1 METGSKIGPRIMHIN
16 TLWVEVAAGRSIIQC
31 VAKKIL
37 IVEDTKSIR
46 EIVAFML
53 RSKGY
58 ETEESGDGQ
67 DAEQRVRS
75 QAPDLI
81 VLDAMLPKKT
91 GFDVCQSLKADD
103 ALKKI
108 PILML
113 TAITRD
119 SGKSDEYWKEKS
131 QADDFMSKPFK
142 ATELVERIERLLGRA
157 AS

>member
-1 METGSKIGPRIMHIN
+1 MRIADRMHKDS
-16 TLWVEVAAGRSIIQC
+16 LWVAVRFGRPIIHS

-58 ETEESGDGQ
+58 ETLESGDGQ
-67 DAEQRVRS
+67 DAEQKVRTEP
-75 QAPDLI
+75 PDLI

-103 ALKKI
+103 KLKKI

-119 SGKSDEYWKEKS
+119 TGKSDEYWKEKS

-142 ATELVERIERLLGRA
+142 ATELVERIERLLNA
-157 AS
+157 TA

>member
-1 METGSKIGPRIMHIN
+1 MGLRFTF
-16 TLWVEVAAGRSIIQC
+16 VAYNES
-31 VAKKIL
+31 VAKRIL

-58 ETEESGDGQ
+58 ETTESGDGQ
-67 DAEQRVRS
+67 DAEQKVRS
-75 QAPDLI
+75 QPPDLI

-91 GFDVCQSLKADD
+91 GFDVCQSLKADNT
-103 ALKKI
+103 LKAI

-119 SGKSDEYWKEKS
+119 TGKSDEYWRQKS

-142 ATELVERIERLLGRA
+142 ATELVERIEKLLA
-157 AS
+157 K

>member
-1 METGSKIGPRIMHIN
+1 MAYNET
-16 TLWVEVAAGRSIIQC
+16 
-31 VAKKIL
+31 VAKRIL

-58 ETEESGDGQ
+58 ETSESGDGQ
-67 DAEQRVRS
+67 DAEQQVRS
-75 QAPDLI
+75 QPPDLI

-91 GFDVCQSLKADD
+91 GFDVCQSLKADE

-119 SGKSDEYWKEKS
+119 TGKSDEYWKEKS

-142 ATELVERIERLLGRA
+142 ATELVERIEKLLNIPA
-157 AS
+157 H

>member
-1 METGSKIGPRIMHIN
+1 M
-16 TLWVEVAAGRSIIQC
+16 
-31 VAKKIL
+31 AKRIL

-58 ETEESGDGQ
+58 ETVESGDGQ
-67 DAEQRVRS
+67 DAEQKIRS
-75 QAPDLI
+75 HPPDLI

-91 GFDVCQSLKADD
+91 GFDVCQTLKADNTY
-103 ALKKI
+103 KGI

-119 SGKSDEYWKEKS
+119 TGKSDEYWKEKS

-142 ATELVERIERLLGRA
+142 ATELVERIEKLLTK
-157 AS
+157 

>member
-1 METGSKIGPRIMHIN
+1 MAYNSSVG
-16 TLWVEVAAGRSIIQC
+16 
-31 VAKKIL
+31 KKIL

-53 RSKGY
+53 RSRGY

-67 DAEQRVRS
+67 DAEQKVRS
-75 QAPDLI
+75 HPPDLI

-91 GFDVCQSLKADD
+91 GFDVCQSLKSDD
-103 ALKKI
+103 RLKSI

-119 SGKSDEYWKEKS
+119 SGKSDEYWREKS
-131 QADDFMSKPFK
+131 QGDDFMSKPFK
-142 ATELVERIERLLGRA
+142 ATELVDRIEKLLKSLPGGA
-157 AS
+157 

>member
-1 METGSKIGPRIMHIN
+1 MGCEPVFTPYNS
-16 TLWVEVAAGRSIIQC
+16 S

-58 ETEESGDGQ
+58 ETSESGDGQ
-67 DAEQRVRS
+67 DAEARVR
-75 QAPDLI
+75 AEPPDLI

-91 GFDVCQSLKADD
+91 GFDVCQSLKADEN
-103 ALKKI
+103 LKKI

-119 SGKSDEYWKEKS
+119 TGKSDEYWKEKS

-142 ATELVERIERLLGRA
+142 ATELVERIERLLKSK
-157 AS
+157 ASGASN

>member
-1 METGSKIGPRIMHIN
+1 MKNLSIPAPSRVR
-16 TLWVEVAAGRSIIQC
+16 LWVALRTPRPIIRC

-67 DAEQRVRS
+67 DAEQRVRDNP
-75 QAPDLI
+75 PDLV

-91 GFDVCQSLKADD
+91 GFDVCQSLKSDEK
-103 ALKKI
+103 LKHI

-119 SGKSDEYWKEKS
+119 SGKSDEYWREKS

-142 ATELVERIERLLGRA
+142 ATELVERIERLLDGA
-157 AS
+157 AK

>member
-1 METGSKIGPRIMHIN
+1 M
-16 TLWVEVAAGRSIIQC
+16 
-31 VAKKIL
+31 AKRIL

-58 ETEESGDGQ
+58 ETVESGDGQ
-67 DAEQRVRS
+67 DAEQKVRS
-75 QAPDLI
+75 QPPDLI

-91 GFDVCQSLKADD
+91 GFDVCQSLKAD
-103 ALKKI
+103 KEFQTI

-119 SGKSDEYWKEKS
+119 TGKSDEYWREKS
-131 QADDFMSKPFK
+131 QAD
-142 ATELVERIERLLGRA
+142 
-157 AS
+157 

>member
-1 METGSKIGPRIMHIN
+1 MHFDS
-16 TLWVEVAAGRSIIQC
+16 LWVAVGGPGPIIYP

-58 ETEESGDGQ
+58 ETSESGDGQ
-67 DAEQRVRS
+67 DAEARVR
-75 QAPDLI
+75 AEPPDLI

-91 GFDVCQSLKADD
+91 GFDVCQSLKADEK
-103 ALKKI
+103 LKKI

-119 SGKSDEYWKEKS
+119 TGKSDEYWKEKS

-142 ATELVERIERLLGRA
+142 ATELVERIERLLK
-157 AS
+157 SVP

>member
-1 METGSKIGPRIMHIN
+1 MMAGESSGVGTRGSSKLRRRSPEPGQASGPSDSGLRNSAGHN
-16 TLWVEVAAGRSIIQC
+16 DSLRVANRFSPPIIHP

-58 ETEESGDGQ
+58 ETSESGDGQ
-67 DAEQRVRS
+67 DAEARVR
-75 QAPDLI
+75 ADPPDLI

-91 GFDVCQSLKADD
+91 GFDVCQSLKADEK
-103 ALKKI
+103 LKKI

-119 SGKSDEYWKEKS
+119 TGK
-131 QADDFMSKPFK
+131 
-142 ATELVERIERLLGRA
+142 
-157 AS
+157 

>member
-1 METGSKIGPRIMHIN
+1 MAYNPF
-16 TLWVEVAAGRSIIQC
+16 

-37 IVEDTKSIR
+37 VVEDTKSIR

-58 ETEESGDGQ
+58 EIEESGDGQ
-67 DAEQRVRS
+67 DAEAKVRK
-75 QAPDLI
+75 APPDLI

-91 GFDVCQSLKADD
+91 GFDVCQSLKTDQ
-103 ALKKI
+103 ALKSI

-119 SGKSDEYWKEKS
+119 TGKSDEYWKEKS

-142 ATELVERIERLLGRA
+142 ATELVERIERLLHGA
-157 AS
+157 K

>member
-1 METGSKIGPRIMHIN
+1 MQFDS
-16 TLWVEVAAGRSIIQC
+16 LWVEESRGWAYSFD

-58 ETEESGDGQ
+58 ETLESGDGQ
-67 DAEQRVRS
+67 DAEARVR
-75 QAPDLI
+75 ADPPDLI

-91 GFDVCQSLKADD
+91 GFDVCQSLKADEK
-103 ALKKI
+103 LKKI

-119 SGKSDEYWKEKS
+119 TGKSDEYWKEKS

-142 ATELVERIERLLGRA
+142 ATELVERIERLLK
-157 AS
+157 S

>member
-1 METGSKIGPRIMHIN
+1 
-16 TLWVEVAAGRSIIQC
+16 VAYNQA
-31 VAKKIL
+31 VAKRIL

-58 ETEESGDGQ
+58 ETTESGDGQ
-67 DAEQRVRS
+67 DAEQKIRS
-75 QAPDLI
+75 QPPDLI

-103 ALKKI
+103 ALKGI

-119 SGKSDEYWKEKS
+119 TGKSDEYWKQKS

-142 ATELVERIERLLGRA
+142 ATELVERIEKLL
-157 AS
+157 SK